1 MAKIK
6 WQEAPYLKCEI
17 SLNSLSDPEFKFIYI
32 GDDGNEYE
40 ITAPDFSFD
49 VAAGSGVSISRLG
62 NEIRRVGGTP
72 IYWGENRVTR
82 IGNTSISWLHGKL
95 YRIGKTNIQWNGDGD
110 KIFYIGDTTIFW
122 HDGRIVKVGR
132 ASISSRGDISGSVK

>member
-49 VAAGSGVSISRLG
+49 VAAGSGVNISRFE
-62 NEIRRVGGTP
+62 NEIHRVGGTH
-72 IYWGENRVTR
+72 IDWGHGRVYG
-82 IGNTSISWLHGKL
+82 IGDTGISWLYGNLH
-95 YRIGKTNIQWNGDGD
+95 RIGKTRISWNGD
-110 KIFYIGDTTIFW
+110 KIVTIGDTSINW
-122 HDGRIVKVGR
+122 HDGRIARVGR
-132 ASISSRGDISGSVK
+132 ASISSNGDISGSVK